1 MAVTSEQTAASI
13 SRALREALERRDIN
27 AVRDLY
33 ADDAVAVTYSERNR
47 PSSAEELRGRHAIEE
62 MWREVE
68 RRNLTEEV
76 LEEVV
81 GENRFAL
88 TLQCTYPSG
97 EKVIGTYICE
107 VRDGKVVRQKG
118 AEAWDE

>member
-1 MAVTSEQTAASI
+1 MAVAGEQTAASV
-13 SRALREALERRDIN
+13 SEAMKEALERGDID

-33 ADDAVAVTYSERNR
+33 AGDAVAVTYSERNR
-47 PSSAEELRGRHAIEE
+47 PSSAEELRGREAIEE

-68 RRNLTEEV
+68 RRNLSEKVLQEV
-76 LEEVV
+76 A
-81 GENRFAL
+81 GEDRFAL
-88 TLQCTYPSG
+88 ELQCTYPTG

-107 VRDGKVVRQKG
+107 VRGGKIVRQRG